1 MIALVMAGGK
11 GTRMNLNGEKLLLK
25 YKNHMISHVIESLTN
40 SKRFSRILV
49 ATSCNAPK
57 TKEMLENTG
66 IETIDTSGNG
76 YVEDLNYVLQSLE
89 DVVFVT
95 SGDLPLLDAQIIS
108 ELADQYNSKN
118 IWTSF
123 LVTNKFLKGLGIK
136 SENSISFEN
145 QDCHFT
151 GISLVNSKHIESLDN
166 IQEHFIINDDK
177 RIALNLNTKYDYDL
191 LGTT

>member
-25 YKNHMISHVIESLTN
+25 YKNHVISHVVEALTN
-40 SKRFSRILV
+40 SRRFSRILA

-108 ELADQYNSKN
+108 ELADQHNSKN

-123 LVTNKFLKGLGIK
+123 LVTNKFLTGLGIK
-136 SENSISFEN
+136 SEISISFEN
-145 QDCHFT
+145 RDCHFT
-151 GISLVNSKHIESLDN
+151 GISLVNSKHIASLDN

>member
-25 YKNHMISHVIESLTN
+25 YKNHVISHVIESLTN
-40 SKRFSRILV
+40 SKRFSRILA
-49 ATSCNAPK
+49 ATSSNAPK

-66 IETIDTSGNG
+66 IEILDTSGNG
-76 YVEDLNYVLQSLE
+76 YVKDLNYVLQSLE

-108 ELADQYNSKN
+108 ELVDQYNSKN

-123 LVTNKFLKGLGIK
+123 LVTNKFLTGLGAK
-136 SENSISFEN
+136 SDYSISFEN

-151 GISLVNSKHIESLDN
+151 GISLVNSKHIASLDN
-166 IQEHFIINDDK
+166 IREHFIINDDK

>member
-25 YKNHMISHVIESLTN
+25 YKNHVISHVIESLTN
-40 SKRFSRILV
+40 SKRFSRILA
-49 ATSCNAPK
+49 ATSSNAPK

-66 IETIDTSGNG
+66 IEILDTSGNG

-89 DVVFVT
+89 DVIFVT
-95 SGDLPLLDAQIIS
+95 PGDLPLLDAQIIS
-108 ELADQYNSKN
+108 ELVDQYNSKN
-118 IWTSF
+118 VWTSF
-123 LVTNKFLKGLGIK
+123 LVTNKFLTGLGIK
-136 SENSISFEN
+136 SDYSISFEN
-145 QDCHFT
+145 HDCHFT
-151 GISLVNSKHIESLDN
+151 GISLVNSKHIASLDN

-191 LGTT
+191 LGAT

>member
-25 YKNHMISHVIESLTN
+25 YKNHVISHVIESLTS
-40 SKRFSRILV
+40 SKRFSRILA

-57 TKEMLENTG
+57 TKEMLENIG

-76 YVEDLNYVLQSLE
+76 YVEDLNSVLQSLE

-108 ELADQYNSKN
+108 ELADQHNSKN